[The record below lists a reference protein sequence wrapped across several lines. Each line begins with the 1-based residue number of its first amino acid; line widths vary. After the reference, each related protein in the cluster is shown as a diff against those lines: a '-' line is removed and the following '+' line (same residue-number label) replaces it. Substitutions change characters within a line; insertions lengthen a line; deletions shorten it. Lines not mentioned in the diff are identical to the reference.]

1 MIGALVTDPE
11 WVADI
16 PADRP
21 TLVVAEGLTM
31 YLEPEAGR
39 ALLRRLAERFPSGEM
54 FFDAYSRFG
63 IRTQKANSVVRRAK
77 ATLQWGIED
86 LERLPALTRLLV
98 QTVMKVPLVRNMGQ
112 LLHYRF

>member
-1 MIGALVTDPE
+1 MLDLRRQIYPERAETTMVSASVTDPE

-39 ALLRRLAERFPSGEM
+39 ALLRRLAAAS
-54 FFDAYSRFG
+54 
-63 IRTQKANSVVRRAK
+63 
-77 ATLQWGIED
+77 
-86 LERLPALTRLLV
+86 RLLY
-98 QTVMKVPLVRNMGQ
+98 QTIVRIPMVRTMGQ